1 MTEEMKQ
8 IINSKEKHIAVI
20 ARAGCVDR
28 YTEYYNG
35 NSWVKI
41 SEYNGEEVMQY
52 NKDGT
57 VSMVQPLRYIKEP
70 CEVFYKINNQ
80 VLTAE
85 HRVVTDNGI
94 HILLEL
100 LIANADIKIPLTFNI
115 ESDVE
120 YSVLDIVCLFGESQD
135 NHIYTIKT
143 SLNNKYMEE
152 LLKGI
157 SYGKSNSNYTSTYC
171 FQFKVKPTKLNL
183 NTLSKIDTK
192 MVFEYLKNIFN
203 IRNNTFVTVNK
214 NKGEF
219 FQLLCHLNGLKTI
232 LSIEGNTYMVKFE
245 NSKFD
250 CINHVYDMSKR
261 IEKTDYKYCF
271 TVSSGMLV
279 LRRDGQIFIT
289 GNSGKSY
296 TMVEY
301 IKAHPR
307 DRILYLVY
315 NKEMKEEFLKK
326 IKDIDCRATVSTI
339 HSLAYRW
346 YIKHYGKKQFR
357 NINIIDVKNI
367 LKGAN
372 LNYGDISLIKFYYNM
387 WLTSGVENVE
397 EMKSLLLSSD
407 HIGLLYYVQR
417 VWEYYLNSNTIQHN
431 VYLKLFQ
438 LSKDKIEGYDTIL
451 LDESNDSNSVMLSI
465 LVNNLDKKI
474 IAVGDP
480 LQTINSFNFT
490 QDGLGLLIKKYGFKE
505 YNLSMSFRVSEQV
518 ADLASRY
525 LTYMYDKPIKFYGCK
540 FTKITKLDLTRATVD
555 NPIHLLCRTRLGGL
569 REILDLLD
577 KSPEKKIY
585 YVGGLKGFGLDEI
598 RKLLNNNGNVFI
610 GGQRVNVNTL
620 RKMII
625 EAEKND
631 EVIDSE
637 IQRIVS
643 LYDFGK
649 DKEYL
654 LSKLEESEVTNRKQA
669 EIIVGTS
676 HSSKGGTY
684 KNVMLGRDF
693 KSIEDIKQSYKS
705 IKETNNDYLIGLEES
720 EINLIYVALTRAT
733 HCLDLNDIL
742 NKKSKQKN
750 RISVKEFEGFSK
762 RG

>member
-8 IINSKEKHIAVI
+8 IINSKERHIAVV
-20 ARAGCVDR
+20 ARAGCVDKD
-28 YTEYYNG
+28 TEYYNG
-35 NSWVKI
+35 NTWVKI

-52 NKDGT
+52 NQDGT

-70 CEVFYKINNQ
+70 CEVFYKIHNQ
-80 VLTAE
+80 MLTAE
-85 HRVVTDNGI
+85 HRVVTENGI
-94 HILLEL
+94 STLLEL
-100 LIANADIKIPLTFNI
+100 LITNSDVKIPLTFGI
-115 ESDVE
+115 ESHVE
-120 YSVLDIVCLFGESQD
+120 YSVLDIICLFGEKQD
-135 NHIYTIKT
+135 NDMYTVKT

-152 LLKGI
+152 LLNGI
-157 SYGKSNSNYTSTYC
+157 SYGKFNSNCNSTYC
-171 FQFKVKPTKLNL
+171 FKFESQAEKLDL
-183 NTLSKIDTK
+183 NTLSKIDTQ
-192 MVFEYLKNIFN
+192 MVFDYIRNICGV
-203 IRNNTFVTVNK
+203 RNNTFITANK

-232 LSIEGNTYMVKFE
+232 LTVEGNTYMVKFE

-250 CINHVYDMSKR
+250 CINHIYDTSER
-261 IEKTDYKYCF
+261 VEKTEYKYCF
-271 TVSSGMLV
+271 TVPSGMLV
-279 LRRDGQIFIT
+279 LRREGQIFVT

-315 NKEMKEEFLKK
+315 NKEMKEEFSKK
-326 IKDIDCRATVSTI
+326 MRGIDCRATISTI
-339 HSLAYRW
+339 HSLAYKW
-346 YIKHYGKKQFR
+346 YIKKYGKKQFR

-367 LKGAN
+367 LKGSS
-372 LNYGDISLIKFYYNM
+372 LEYGEISLIKFYYNM
-387 WLTSGVENVE
+387 WLTSGVDRIDD
-397 EMKSLLLSSD
+397 MKDLLLSHD
-407 HIGLLYYVQR
+407 HIGLLYYVQK
-417 VWEYYLNSNTIQHN
+417 VWDYYLKSNIIQHN

-490 QDGLGLLIKKYGFKE
+490 QDGLGLLIDKYGFKE

-518 ADLASRY
+518 ADLASKY

-540 FTKITKLDLTRATVD
+540 FTKIAKLDLTKATVD

-569 REILDLLD
+569 REILDLLAKD
-577 KSPEKKIY
+577 PYKKIY
-585 YVGGLKGFGLDEI
+585 YVGGLKGFGIDEI
-598 RKLLNNNGNVFI
+598 RKLLDNDGYVFI

-649 DKEYL
+649 EKEYL
-654 LSKLEESEVTNRKQA
+654 LSTLEESEVTNRKQA

-684 KNVMLGRDF
+684 KNVVLGRDF
-693 KSIEDIKQSYKS
+693 KSIEDIKQSYKN
-705 IKETNNDYLIGLEES
+705 IKETNNDYLIGLEKS

-733 HCLDLNDIL
+733 HFLDLNDIL
-742 NKKSKQKN
+742 NKKSKQKD
-750 RISVKEFEGFSK
+750 RISVNEFEGFSK